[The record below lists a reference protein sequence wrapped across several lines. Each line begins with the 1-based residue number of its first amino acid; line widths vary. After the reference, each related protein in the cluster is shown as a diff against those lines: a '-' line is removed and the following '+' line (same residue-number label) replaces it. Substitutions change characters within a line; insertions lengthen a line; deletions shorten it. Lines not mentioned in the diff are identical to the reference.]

1 MKEIQKKIV
10 RLIIITAVVSA
21 CISGVIGIAGVTV
34 ILHNAQGCVPQDP
47 VIDIPTRN
55 VLFGGMILALAIV
68 VVIFIFV
75 AIIASRRLVKPI
87 EELNEVAK
95 QVAYRDSMTGVKNK
109 AAYMEAVKNL
119 ENRMRI
125 GVPEFGLVVLDIN
138 DLKTMNDTY
147 GHDFGDMLIINAS
160 KLICNTFKRSPVF
173 RIGGDE
179 FVVILE
185 NDDYRNY
192 QQLLDLFEDTMRE
205 KNDSAIDPRE
215 LVQVAKGVAIFD
227 PARDIFF
234 DHVFRRA
241 DEAMY
246 ANKATMK
253 SLSATK

>member
-1 MKEIQKKIV
+1 MKEIQKKILV
-10 RLIIITAVVSA
+10 LIVAAAVASAVVA
-21 CISGVIGIAGVTV
+21 GLIGCVGVSV
-34 ILHNAQGCVPQDP
+34 ILSNYSVQEQDI
-47 VIDIPTRN
+47 VIDIASTN
-55 VLFGGMILALAIV
+55 ILVGGMIMALAIV
-68 VVIFIFV
+68 VVVFVFV
-75 AIIASRRLVKPI
+75 ANVASKRVVKPI
-87 EELNEVAK
+87 QEMSEVAK

-125 GVPEFGLVVLDIN
+125 GVPEFGLVVLDVN
-138 DLKTMNDTY
+138 DLKNMNDTY

-160 KLICNTFKRSPVF
+160 KIICNTFKRSPVF

-185 NDDYRNY
+185 NEDYKNY
-192 QQLLDLFEDTMRE
+192 KQLLTAFEETMEE
-205 KNDSAIDPRE
+205 KNASALDQRE
-215 LVQVAKGVAIFD
+215 IVNVAKGVAVFD
-227 PARDIFF
+227 PTKDIFF

-253 SLSATK
+253 NKVTN